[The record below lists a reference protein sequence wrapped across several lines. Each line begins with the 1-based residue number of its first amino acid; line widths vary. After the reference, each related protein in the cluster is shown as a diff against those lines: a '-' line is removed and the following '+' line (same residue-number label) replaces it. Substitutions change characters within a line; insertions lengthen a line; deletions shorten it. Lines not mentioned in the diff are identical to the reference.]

1 MKTQYS
7 CLALVLI
14 LVCPIASSQWVVTS
28 PVIGVPDDMVGCL
41 LVSGANLF
49 VGAEGVLLS
58 TDNGASWSEA
68 DSGFFGVYGGLAK
81 SNGTSRTVSTLRGE
95 DISCLVASGTNLF
108 AGTAGGHVYLSTN
121 TGTFWTAVDSGLP
134 YPNQPVFSLAIS
146 GTNLF
151 AGTGYWGEP
160 GGGVFRSTDNG
171 TSWTAVNAGSPKY
184 PSDTTQYL
192 SIHSLAVSGTNLF
205 AGTGDDGVFLS
216 TDNGAS
222 WTATG
227 LTNTGVAALVFSG
240 TSLFAGTSGGGVLL
254 STDNGTNWTAV
265 DNGLTKNSFDGL
277 IYVNAL
283 AISGTNL
290 FAGTLGGVFLSTNNG
305 STWTPVNTGLTDS
318 AVLALAVSG
327 TNIFALVFSE
337 NTYGGF
343 VWRRPLSEMITS
355 VEPPTSESPREF
367 LLSQNYPN
375 PFNPSTT
382 IRFELPK
389 ASQVTLTVYDVLG
402 REVSVLVN
410 ERRDAGDY
418 EVKFDGSNLAS
429 GVYFY
434 RLQAGSY
441 VNAKK
446 LLLLR

>member
-1 MKTQYS
+1 
-7 CLALVLI
+7 
-14 LVCPIASSQWVVTS
+14 
-28 PVIGVPDDMVGCL
+28 MVGCL

-49 VGAEGVLLS
+49 VGCGGVFLS
-58 TDNGASWSEA
+58 SDNGASWSEA
-68 DSGFFGVYGGLAK
+68 DSGFFGVYGSLAK
-81 SNGTSRTVSTLRGE
+81 SNGRSRTVSTLRGD
-95 DISCLVASGTNLF
+95 DISCVVASGTNLF

-134 YPNQPVFSLAIS
+134 YQPVFSLAIS

-171 TSWTAVNAGSPKY
+171 TSWTAVNAGLPKY
-184 PSDTTQYL
+184 PSDTTRYL

-205 AGTGDDGVFLS
+205 AGTWGSGVFRS
-216 TDNGAS
+216 TNNGTS
-222 WTATG
+222 WTATSTG
-227 LTNTGVAALVFSG
+227 LTDTNVPALVF
-240 TSLFAGTSGGGVLL
+240 
-254 STDNGTNWTAV
+254 
-265 DNGLTKNSFDGL
+265 
-277 IYVNAL
+277 
-283 AISGTNL
+283 SGTNL
-290 FAGTLGGVFLSTNNG
+290 FAGTDVGSVYLSTDDGTSWTAVNTGLTDTHFINAFAVSGTNLFAGTDEGVFLSTNNG
-305 STWTPVNTGLTDS
+305 TSWSAVNIGLTDT
-318 AVLALAVSG
+318 VFTVVTALAVSG
-327 TNIFALVFSE
+327 TNIFAFVLSW
-337 NTYGGF
+337 NTYDGF

-389 ASQVTLTVYDVLG
+389 ASQVTLTVYDILG
-402 REVSVLVN
+402 RQVSVLVN
-410 ERRDAGDY
+410 EKRDAGVY